1 MEGDIIINVS
11 DTVIVQNRATV
22 LEDLNFKIRNGE
34 FVYLI
39 GKTGSGKS
47 SLLRTLYAD
56 LEAGK
61 GKIQVAGFQVNP
73 PEQKNIPFLRRK
85 LGIIFQ
91 DFELFTDRSVEQN
104 LNFVMKATGWKDKA
118 LMKNRIDE
126 VLGNVGLDGIQKKMP
141 HQLSGGEQQRV
152 AIARALVNHPLIVLA
167 DEPTGNLDPAVAD
180 EILDLFI
187 EINKTGT
194 AVIMATHHHNFLRRF
209 PSRVLYCDNGKIR
222 DVQKDMVLRKFVNEN

>member
-91 DFELFTDRSVEQN
+91 
-104 LNFVMKATGWKDKA
+104 
-118 LMKNRIDE
+118 LM
-126 VLGNVGLDGIQKKMP
+126 
-141 HQLSGGEQQRV
+141 
-152 AIARALVNHPLIVLA
+152 
-167 DEPTGNLDPAVAD
+167 
-180 EILDLFI
+180 
-187 EINKTGT
+187 
-194 AVIMATHHHNFLRRF
+194 
-209 PSRVLYCDNGKIR
+209 
-222 DVQKDMVLRKFVNEN
+222 

>member
-1 MEGDIIINVS
+1 MEADIIISVS
-11 DTVIVQNRATV
+11 EGIVLQNQSQI
-22 LEDLNFKIRNGE
+22 LSDLNFNIRNGE

-56 LEAGK
+56 LEAGN
-61 GKIQVAGFQVNP
+61 GKIRVAGFQVKP
-73 PEQKNIPFLRRK
+73 ADHKNIPFLRRK

-91 DFELFTDRSVEQN
+91 DFELFTDRSVEEN

-118 LMKNRIDE
+118 QMKQRVAE

-152 AIARALVNHPLIVLA
+152 AIARALVNHPLIILA
-167 DEPTGNLDPAVAD
+167 DEPTGNLDPAVAE
-180 EILDLFI
+180 EILNLFI
-187 EINKTGT
+187 KINKTGT
-194 AVIMATHHHNFLRRF
+194 AVVMATHHHSFLRRY
-209 PSRVLYCDNGKIR
+209 PARVLYCDKGRIR
-222 DVQKDMVLRKFVNEN
+222 DVQKDMVLKKIVNVT